1 MTPITRLILARHAE
15 PARWT
20 RGRCIGRTDA
30 GLSREGVRQARSLA
44 TALTADGIDAVVSS
58 PAVRALRTARAI
70 AQAASILPSVD
81 VDLREI
87 DFGVFEGLRFST
99 IARMN
104 PDVYARW
111 MVSPSTT
118 TFPEGESW
126 SDLRRRARSAL
137 RRVTAT
143 QEGRTTVIVTHIGVI
158 LATLGDVLPIPDDRV
173 FSLEIGHAGVC
184 VVEID
189 GSRLVRAPELGEG
202 AADLRTLSPPCRER
216 LPGS

>member
-44 TALTADGIDAVVSS
+44 TALASAGIDAVVSS
-58 PAVRALRTARAI
+58 PAGRALRTARPI
-70 AQAASILPSVD
+70 AQAASISPDVD

-87 DFGVFEGLRFST
+87 DFGAFEGLRFST
-99 IARMN
+99 IARRH

-111 MVSPSTT
+111 MVSPTTT
-118 TFPEGESW
+118 TFPDGESW
-126 SDLRRRARSAL
+126 SDLRQRARSAL
-137 RRVTAT
+137 RRMTAT
-143 QEGRTTVIVTHIGVI
+143 QEGRTTVVVTHIGVI
-158 LATLGDVLPIPDDRV
+158 LATLADVLSTPDDRV

-184 VVEID
+184 VVDID
-189 GSRLVRAPELGEG
+189 GSRLVRALKVRRG
-202 AADLRTLSPPCRER
+202 AVDLRTLSPPRRER
-216 LPGS
+216 LTCS